1 MVPIPKPGKDLTD
14 PQNYRPISLTRCVCK
29 LYEKMV
35 NKRLVEYL
43 EKNKLLAEIQCG
55 FRRNRST
62 LDHLVRLDTYI
73 RKGFAQ
79 KKEVVDVFFDLE
91 KAYDLTWRY

>member
-1 MVPIPKPGKDLTD
+1 MVPIQKPGKDLID
-14 PQNYRPISLTRCVCK
+14 PQNYRPISLTSCVCK

-43 EKNKLLAEIQCG
+43 ERNKLLAEIQCE

-62 LDHLVRLDTYI
+62 LDHLVR
-73 RKGFAQ
+73 
-79 KKEVVDVFFDLE
+79 
-91 KAYDLTWRY
+91 